1 MPSSQGLATTASAQ
15 QQRAPDFAKGTVA
28 SEKWPS
34 DGSML
39 QPCVFPFV
47 TMPIR
52 FFSRW
57 CEQGRSSLVGRFRA
71 LRAWTQRKNRSTT
84 GLPPW
89 GIGSGSGRPPEA
101 KTAKHICCL
110 QGRMTDH
117 LTSWQTGWQTT
128 TRFHGLNLFVPLK
141 NQVVWWCVEST

>member
-71 LRAWTQRKNRSTT
+71 VRAWTAQEPINHRPASLGNWQWQAAGGKN
-84 GLPPW
+84 
-89 GIGSGSGRPPEA
+89 GR
-101 KTAKHICCL
+101 THICCL

-117 LTSWQTGWQTT
+117 LTSWQTGWQTSYS
-128 TRFHGLNLFVPLK
+128 VPWLK
-141 NQVVWWCVEST
+141 PFCSPQKPGCMMMCGIYLG